1 MEAEDFD
8 PLQFGLRGKVS
19 QLVSAHPGFRFPD
32 VITDST
38 SRATELLNSIARLL
52 AFSALT
58 DEVSIR
64 FRPILMDLCSRWLD
78 MDDIDERHVFE
89 SFAALVRPHREIFPC
104 VLLDFFIVGTHAH
117 QDIQYNDR
125 ILFTLKSYAWPTR
138 IHLELCRNRAPCSTF
153 AKAACSVSSLTLCRR
168 VIPSKTWMATRAA
181 RSAHRH
187 TSS

>member
-8 PLQFGLRGKVS
+8 PLQFDLRGKVS

-32 VITDST
+32 VLTHST

-58 DEVSIR
+58 DEVSMR
-64 FRPILMDLCSRWLD
+64 FRPIIMDLCSRWLD
-78 MDDIDERHVFE
+78 LDDLDEHRVFE

-104 VLLDFFIVGTHAH
+104 VLLDFFIGTHAH
-117 QDIQYNDR
+117 QNIQYNDR
-125 ILFTLKSYAWPTR
+125 ILFAFKSYTRPTR
-138 IHLELCRNRAPCSTF
+138 IHLELCRDRATCSTF
-153 AKAACSVSSLTLCRR
+153 AKAARSVSSLTLCRR
-168 VIPSKTWMATRAA
+168 VIPYTTWMATCPA